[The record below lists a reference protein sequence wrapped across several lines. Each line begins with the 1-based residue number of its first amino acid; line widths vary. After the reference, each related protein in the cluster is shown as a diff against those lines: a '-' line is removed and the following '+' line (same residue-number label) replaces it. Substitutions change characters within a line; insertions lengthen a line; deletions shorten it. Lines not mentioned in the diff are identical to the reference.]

1 MKANTFLKNIAGKLC
16 IAALAVSATVVSSCD
31 DDNDIKFEGEPYFA
45 IDGLTDDSQGDFIV
59 ELSYEKIDTAS
70 LTAAKVFTVRS
81 NRPWQIVPD
90 DSENGWCRVWPG
102 VGECDG
108 LIRVSALENG
118 NANPR
123 QMSYSILVDGKDS
136 GRHFLVKQKGSDP
149 YLRSSVVDV
158 NIPRTGGSTTLLIL
172 ANIPYETP
180 IVTDADGKT
189 VDWVTIKET
198 ATNTF
203 EVSVPGENNTG
214 DSRVAFFHMQG
225 SGEYSNI
232 EITIPI
238 YQTYAIISDDFS
250 WAPGLEGS
258 SVLGWDTTNEN
269 RYDLW
274 IKNGMSQ
281 EDFDAHPWVSR
292 STWLYARPGFIKLG
306 KTNYGGDVIS
316 PKMIELGDATC
327 DVQVTIQAVGYS
339 SAGGTMDDRDLLI
352 GVIGA
357 GEIKEAHSM
366 GEAVVDNV
374 TNVTYAND
382 KGGDMIIPKMVKF
395 TLTEAGTFLKARD
408 ATGMDVWSCPDTKCV
423 VTITGANKNT
433 QVVFIGGTYG
443 NALKNVGK
451 GKNRI
456 FLDNYQVIQL

>member
-1 MKANTFLKNIAGKLC
+1 MKANRFFRNIAGKLC
-16 IAALAVSATVVSSCD
+16 IAALAMSATVVSSCD
-31 DDNDIKFEGEPYFA
+31 DDDDKYDGAPYFT
-45 IDGLTDDSQGDFIV
+45 IDGFTEDTAGDFIY
-59 ELSYEKIDTAS
+59 EMSYTKVDTTS

-81 NRPWQIVPD
+81 NRPWQILPTEP
-90 DSENGWCRVWPG
+90 ENGWCRVWPG

-118 NANPR
+118 SAIGR
-123 QMSYSILVDGKDS
+123 EMSYSIIVDGKDT
-136 GRHFLVKQKGSDP
+136 GRHFVVKQKGSDP
-149 YLRSSVVDV
+149 YIRSSVVEV

-172 ANIPYETP
+172 ANVPYEAP
-180 IVTDADGKT
+180 VVTDADGKK
-189 VDWVTIKET
+189 VDWGTVTET

-203 EVSVPGENNTG
+203 EVSVPGVNDTG
-214 DSRVAFFHMQG
+214 DSRVAYFHMQG

-232 EITIPI
+232 SITVPI
-238 YQTYAIISDDFS
+238 NQTYAIISDDFS
-250 WAPGLEGS
+250 WVPTLEGS
-258 SVLGWDTTNEN
+258 STLGWDTTGEN

-316 PKMIELGDATC
+316 PKMTELGDETC
-327 DVQVTIQAVGYS
+327 DVQVHIQAVGYS
-339 SAGGTMDDRDLLI
+339 SAGGTMDDRELLI
-352 GVIGA
+352 GVLGA

-366 GEAVVDNV
+366 GAAEVDDV
-374 TNVTYAND
+374 TNVTYANEN
-382 KGGDMIIPKMVKF
+382 GGDMVIPKMKRF
-395 TLTEAGTFLKARD
+395 TLTEDGTFLKARD
-408 ATGMDVWSCPDTKCV
+408 ATGMDVWSCLDTKCV
-423 VTITGANKNT
+423 ITITGATKNT

-443 NALKNVGK
+443 AALKNVGK